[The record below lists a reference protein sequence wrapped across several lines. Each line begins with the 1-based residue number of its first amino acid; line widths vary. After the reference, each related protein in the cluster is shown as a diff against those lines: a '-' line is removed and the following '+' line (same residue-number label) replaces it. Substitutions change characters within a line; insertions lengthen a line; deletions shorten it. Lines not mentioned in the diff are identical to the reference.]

1 MYQINFSKPEAVHF
15 IGIGGISMS
24 GLAQILLR
32 ERFCV
37 SGSDA
42 HKTELTEILEKQGAR
57 IDYGQRASNIRDGID
72 VVVYTAA
79 IHPDNPE
86 FAAAKE
92 KGLVGL
98 EGKEY
103 IVKDG
108 DVILFRFN
116 V

>member
-1 MYQINFSKPEAVHF
+1 
-15 IGIGGISMS
+15 MS

-32 ERFCV
+32 EGFCV

-79 IHPDNPE
+79 IHPDLFLPLLRL
-86 FAAAKE
+86 F
-92 KGLVGL
+92 VCF
-98 EGKEY
+98 Y
-103 IVKDG
+103 F
-108 DVILFRFN
+108 VIRSEAPALPDN
-116 V
+116 IL